1 MPDVFELE
9 LFATMPNYY
18 AWIMEAFTPFGRIW
32 GGDRNDLAASLPLA
46 ETFIVVE
53 PSGDLVTALRTKF
66 REEPKVEVVSES
78 LEQYAARIGGATAD
92 TVVMVINVLEHI
104 IK

>member
-1 MPDVFELE
+1 
-9 LFATMPNYY
+9 
-18 AWIMEAFTPFGRIW
+18 MEAFTPFGRIW

-46 ETFIVVE
+46 ETFTVIE

-66 REEPKVEVVSES
+66 REEPKIEVVSES